1 VLKESNFGWV
11 PNWKTIDSSR
21 GSTLFQMDNY
31 FIEIAAFGDYILR
44 YLKKIYDNVNDFGIF
59 II

>member
-1 VLKESNFGWV
+1 
-11 PNWKTIDSSR
+11 
-21 GSTLFQMDNY
+21 MDNY